1 MLGQTI
7 RLFIKAL
14 IIGVLI
20 NLSIQQVSTS
30 PLPYPENSALHNQE
44 IDQTPANAKFQVTNQ
59 AEK

>member
-7 RLFIKAL
+7 RLLIKAL

-20 NLSIQQVSTS
+20 NLGLQHVSVA
-30 PLPYPENSALHNQE
+30 PLPYPENTALHRQV
-44 IDQTPANAKFQVTNQ
+44 PAQAPLDTKFRTANQ